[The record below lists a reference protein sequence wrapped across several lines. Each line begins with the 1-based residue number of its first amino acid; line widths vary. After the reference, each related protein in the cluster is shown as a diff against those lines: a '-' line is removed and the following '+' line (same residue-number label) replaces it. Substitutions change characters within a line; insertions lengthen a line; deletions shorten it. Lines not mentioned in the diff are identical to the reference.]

1 MSSDITM
8 PTSSPPSS
16 PQHNSGYIHSFHGMN
31 PFTEYNT
38 SGGGGYTSAYGM
50 QQHQTVSPSAMNAPI
65 MYSHM
70 LSRQGS
76 TSSYAPIHMNPW
88 GSTNTMQMAEE
99 DEAGGEMSDEYSSHR
114 SSSKRHWGTG
124 RKKIEIKFI
133 EKKLKRQITFSK
145 RKAGM
150 MKKIHELTTLTG
162 TEALLVLVSET
173 GHVYTYATPKLDK
186 LVKDP
191 EKNIIKQTLD
201 EYELN
206 GKKD

>member
-150 MKKIHELTTLTG
+150 MKK
-162 TEALLVLVSET
+162 VS
-173 GHVYTYATPKLDK
+173 
-186 LVKDP
+186 
-191 EKNIIKQTLD
+191 
-201 EYELN
+201 
-206 GKKD
+206 